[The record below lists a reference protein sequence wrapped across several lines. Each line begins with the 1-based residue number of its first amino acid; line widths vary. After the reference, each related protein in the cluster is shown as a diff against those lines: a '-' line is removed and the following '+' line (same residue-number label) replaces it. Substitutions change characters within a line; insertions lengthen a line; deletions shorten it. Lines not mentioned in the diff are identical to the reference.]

1 MNNAV
6 GRKSLNSPHFQFHG
20 NLSYF
25 ENNFYAT
32 KREYLADFDVF
43 LPRLLRTSGCFSPMH
58 LLIRDGSIVASV
70 YEKAEKEYG
79 ISTERE
85 DITEL

>member
-1 MNNAV
+1 
-6 GRKSLNSPHFQFHG
+6 
-20 NLSYF
+20 
-25 ENNFYAT
+25 
-32 KREYLADFDVF
+32 
-43 LPRLLRTSGCFSPMH
+43 MH

-85 DITEL
+85 DITELWDYLIANLQLLIF